1 MGYTTKFSGH
11 IALSRPLTMAEAKQI
26 LEFNED
32 PDFIPDGNRPSR
44 SYMQWVPS
52 ETLNAIVWDGQEKFY
67 DYEPWLLWLLQL
79 LSSKGIQASGE
90 LRWRGESSDDIG
102 RILVV
107 DSVMTVTK
115 GDKQPPSIHKPLTL
129 DRLARMALD
138 AATAD

>member
-1 MGYTTKFSGH
+1 MGYTTKFIGH
-11 IALSRPLTMAEAKQI
+11 IALSRTLTMAEAKQL

-32 PDFIPDGNRPSR
+32 PSLIPNDSKPS

-52 ETLNAIVWDGQEKFY
+52 ETMNAIVWDGGEKFY
-67 DYEPWLLWLLQL
+67 DYDLWMQWLLFW

-102 RILVV
+102 LIHVL
-107 DSVMTVTK
+107 DGVMTVTQ

-129 DRLARMALD
+129 DLLAHKALD
-138 AATAD
+138 AATAT